1 MFEKIKIFFK
11 RKRNVNKKEEN
22 KIMQETLYQ
31 STSTKS
37 IVDALE
43 AGDSAASSDLM
54 NVGGNIT
61 DIIQVLGIV
70 NAIGIIVVIVCITLG
85 IIYMIKGKSKY
96 KILFG
101 VLLIVIPIILLI
113 IANFLSFILVM

>member
-1 MFEKIKIFFK
+1 
-11 RKRNVNKKEEN
+11 
-22 KIMQETLYQ
+22 MQETLYQ

-43 AGDSAASSDLM
+43 AGDSATASNLM
-54 NVGGNIT
+54 KVGGNIT

-101 VLLIVIPIILLI
+101 VLLIVVPIILLI
-113 IANFLSFILVM
+113 ITNFLSFILMV

>member
-22 KIMQETLYQ
+22 KMMQETLYQ

-43 AGDSAASSDLM
+43 AGDSATSSNLM
-54 NVGGNIT
+54 KVGGNIT

>member
-1 MFEKIKIFFK
+1 M
-11 RKRNVNKKEEN
+11 
-22 KIMQETLYQ
+22 MQESLYQ
-31 STSTKS
+31 STGAES
-37 IVDALE
+37 IVDVLE
-43 AGDSAASSDLM
+43 AGDSVTSSNLM
-54 NVGGNIT
+54 KVGGNIT

-101 VLLIVIPIILLI
+101 VLLIVVPIILLI
-113 IANFLSFILVM
+113 IANFLSFILVMK

>member
-1 MFEKIKIFFK
+1 MFKKIKIFFK

-22 KIMQETLYQ
+22 KMMQETLYQ

>member
-1 MFEKIKIFFK
+1 MFKKIKIFFK

-22 KIMQETLYQ
+22 KMMQETLYQ

-43 AGDSAASSDLM
+43 AGDSATSSNLM
-54 NVGGNIT
+54 KVGGNIT

>member
-1 MFEKIKIFFK
+1 
-11 RKRNVNKKEEN
+11 
-22 KIMQETLYQ
+22 MQETLYQ

-54 NVGGNIT
+54 KVGGNIT

>member
-22 KIMQETLYQ
+22 KMMQETLYQ

>member
-1 MFEKIKIFFK
+1 
-11 RKRNVNKKEEN
+11 
-22 KIMQETLYQ
+22 MQETLYQ

-43 AGDSAASSDLM
+43 AGDSATSSNLM
-54 NVGGNIT
+54 KVGGNIT